1 MSPPPTLNT
10 DLHLL
15 SGDRVGTHQV
25 STSVAKNF
33 AGRPIESGRAAPRFG
48 YVFLSSCLGQSDL
61 IKSTEMPVSC
71 GAKFL
76 LALGA
81 PQLKHHCANIRRLVK
96 QPSAHFFSRPKIQK
110 NFPILPLLFPRASF
124 SVGVRCS
131 PEILFS
137 SPPLH
142 QQCRHPSI
150 IGDCLGT
157 TSFVLGPEMPVHR
170 TSDRL
175 RRSCKYWSGRTK
187 LGLDTTARLPI
198 PESRRRRCVPQFP
211 ACQHHSS
218 PLRTA
223 LSCSENPR
231 APQ

>member
-96 QPSAHFFSRPKIQK
+96 QPSAHFFLVPKFRK
-110 NFPILPLLFPRASF
+110 TFPS
-124 SVGVRCS
+124 S
-131 PEILFS
+131 PCFFHGRRSLSECAARQRFS
-137 SPPLH
+137 SH
-142 QQCRHPSI
+142 
-150 IGDCLGT
+150 
-157 TSFVLGPEMPVHR
+157 HR
-170 TSDRL
+170 LCINNVDIRL
-175 RRSCKYWSGRTK
+175 
-187 LGLDTTARLPI
+187 
-198 PESRRRRCVPQFP
+198 
-211 ACQHHSS
+211 
-218 PLRTA
+218 
-223 LSCSENPR
+223 
-231 APQ
+231 